1 MRNLTYYLLFLL
13 FVYPLS
19 LSAKHTDINKAA
31 LKKLDDIISKKE
43 TYQIRR
49 EKDITD
55 LKVQLA
61 HSTDLPGIMSCMPPS
76 LGLTCIIRQIRRFI
90 ILTVRWRYC
99 PN

>member
-61 HSTDLPGIMSCMPPS
+61 GIMSCMPPS
-76 LGLTCIIRQIRRFI
+76 LGLTFIIRQIRRFI

>member
-49 EKDITD
+49 EKDIAD

-61 HSTDLPGIMSCMPPS
+61 HSTDPARNYEL
-76 LGLTCIIRQIRRFI
+76 
-90 ILTVRWRYC
+90 YA
-99 PN
+99 

>member
-61 HSTDLPGIMSCMPPS
+61 HSTDPARNYELYAS
-76 LGLTCIIRQIRRFI
+76 LFGASFIIRQIRRFI

>member
-49 EKDITD
+49 EKTLLI
-55 LKVQLA
+55 
-61 HSTDLPGIMSCMPPS
+61 
-76 LGLTCIIRQIRRFI
+76 
-90 ILTVRWRYC
+90 
-99 PN
+99 

>member
-49 EKDITD
+49 EKDIAD

-61 HSTDLPGIMSCMPPS
+61 HYTHYRSTVNDNLIFQFR
-76 LGLTCIIRQIRRFI
+76 TI
-90 ILTVRWRYC
+90 
-99 PN
+99 

>member
-61 HSTDLPGIMSCMPPS
+61 HSTDPARNYELYAS
-76 LGLTCIIRQIRRFI
+76 LFGAYLHYQADSRFI

>member
-49 EKDITD
+49 EKDNLPIPPI
-55 LKVQLA
+55 
-61 HSTDLPGIMSCMPPS
+61 LPGIMSCMPPS

>member
-61 HSTDLPGIMSCMPPS
+61 HSTNPAGIMSCMPPS
-76 LGLTCIIRQIRRFI
+76 LGLTFIIRQIRRFI

>member
-49 EKDITD
+49 EKDIAD

-61 HSTDLPGIMSCMPPS
+61 HSTDPARNYELY
-76 LGLTCIIRQIRRFI
+76 TFIIRQIRRFI